1 MAFTDNFTEA
11 SDTALES
18 HTPSG
23 GTAWTRVDGAASG
36 IIVESSTGAARAA
49 STTNTLYWCDDQG
62 SADQYVQ
69 FTKGVTADGNSFVCN
84 RATDNQNF
92 IGIRVVAGK
101 VQVWRRNANNFGQ
114 IGTDGNLAV
123 VTGDTIRLESNGDV
137 HTAYVNG
144 VADSNAGGT
153 YSPFNT
159 VTRQG
164 LCTRSNLPDGSAW
177 VDNFEAG
184 ALTPPGTEAL
194 TGSASTGGQTAPSLT
209 TSVPL

>member
-23 GTAWTRVDGAASG
+23 GTAWTRVDGVASG
-36 IIVESSTGAARAA
+36 CIVESATNALRAA

-69 FTKGVTADGNSFVCN
+69 FVKGPTADGNSFVCN

-92 IGIRVVAGK
+92 IGIRVVAGA
-101 VQVWRRNANNFGQ
+101 VQIWRRNTNNFGQ
-114 IGTDGNLAV
+114 IGTDGNIAV
-123 VTGDTIRLESNGDV
+123 VTGDTIRLESEGDT
-137 HTAYVNG
+137 HRAYVNG
-144 VADSNAGGT
+144 VADSNATGT

-164 LCTRSNLPDGSAW
+164 VCNRSNLADGSNW
-177 VDNFEAG
+177 IDNFEAG
-184 ALTPPGTEAL
+184 ALSAGASRIMFR
-194 TGSASTGGQTAPSLT
+194 GS
-209 TSVPL
+209 